1 MMIITEIQ
9 KQTNINI
16 QEKANLIWNIATHLV
31 GLYKPHQYG
40 NVILPFTVLKR
51 FDDILKKTK
60 AAVVAK
66 AEELKKMPIDDNLKD
81 TVLRKTSGYDFYNTS
96 KFDFEKLISDSEN
109 IESNFNDYL
118 LGFSDNVKD
127 IIANFKLAD
136 EVKTLA
142 ENGKLFIVIQE
153 FNSANADMSLE
164 KITSTDNTKICVFRK
179 RKERSRSKRKN
190 KRSYRRKTHLPS
202 LSSIRRRS

>member
-1 MMIITEIQ
+1 MTIKDIQ

-164 KITSTDNTKICVFRK
+164 KITSTDMGYVFEELIRK
-179 RKERSRSKRKN
+179 FSESYDEQAGAHFTAFDGGTFDCSRKK
-190 KRSYRRKTHLPS
+190 
-202 LSSIRRRS
+202 

>member
-1 MMIITEIQ
+1 MTIKDIQ

-164 KITSTDNTKICVFRK
+164 KITSTDMGYVFEELIRK
-179 RKERSRSKRKN
+179 FSES
-190 KRSYRRKTHLPS
+190 
-202 LSSIRRRS
+202 